1 MTLATIFDAHAAPAR
16 LEHIN
21 INVIDPKRT
30 AEMLCRLF
38 GWSIRWEGPSIN
50 QGTSVHVGTQH
61 DYVALY
67 SNNQIRAERADK
79 TRTSASLNHVAL
91 VVDDIDSIE
100 RRVVSEGFTPHSF
113 ADYEPGQ
120 RFYFHDF
127 DDVEYEVVSYGEPDL
142 SFWDKFR
149 KELSHIARNSVLFK

>member
-79 TRTSASLNHVAL
+79 TSSASLNHIAV
-91 VVDDIDSIE
+91 VVDDLDAIE
-100 RRVVSEGFTPHSF
+100 HRVVAEGLTPTSF
-113 ADYEPGQ
+113 ADYDPGH
-120 RFYFHDF
+120 RFYFEDL
-127 DDVEYEVVSYGEPDL
+127 DGVEYEVVSYTVNQPSFLDQARHLL
-142 SFWDKFR
+142 SIM
-149 KELSHIARNSVLFK
+149 SRNAMVTK